1 MFNEKMRSMEQERKE
16 KQKEADL
23 KIISVRELE
32 KVSNYCVL
40 FKGPQNES
48 SQIQRASQTNKT

>member
-1 MFNEKMRSMEQERKE
+1 MVFNEKMRSMEQERKE

-32 KVSNYCVL
+32 KVFLVDYCR
-40 FKGPQNES
+40 N
-48 SQIQRASQTNKT
+48 